1 MLKGILSN
9 RRVRNALLFLALLY
23 GAALLGVQRLVYRPW
38 PNFSRT
44 PDAYG
49 WEWEDVRFRAKDGAM
64 LHGWFIPGDSRRT
77 VIFCHGNA
85 GNISH
90 GLRRADILKS
100 LGVSVFLFDYR
111 GFGISHGR
119 PTESG
124 IYADTEAA
132 FDWLKENKGLSGGD
146 TAVFGRSLG
155 GAAAL
160 ELAARRPVAGVLLE
174 STFTS
179 LADVA
184 RAFVPYLPA
193 ELFVFNAFDNMRKI
207 ERIDVPVLI
216 MASIDD
222 EITPFEHGRKLFD
235 AAKEPKF
242 FLTMNGLHRSS
253 FYRTEQEYVDA
264 VRDFL
269 EFVFGAERSDLREN

>member
-49 WEWEDVRFRAKDGAM
+49 WEWEDVRFRAKDGAT

-132 FDWLKENKGLSGGD
+132 FDWLKENKGLSGAD

-193 ELFVFNAFDNMRKI
+193 ELFVFDAFDNMRKI

>member
-1 MLKGILSN
+1 MLKRIISN
-9 RRVRNALLFLALLY
+9 RRARYALLFVALLY
-23 GAALLGVQRLVYRPW
+23 GAALLGVRRLVYRPW
-38 PNFSRT
+38 ANFSRT

-49 WEWEDVRFRAKDGAM
+49 WEWEDVRFRAKDGAT
-64 LHGWFIPGDSRRT
+64 LHGWYIPGDSHRT
-77 VIFCHGNA
+77 VLYCHGNA

-111 GFGISHGR
+111 GFGESSGR

-124 IYADTEAA
+124 LYADTEAA
-132 FDWLKENKGLSGGD
+132 LDWLQEHKGLSGAD

-160 ELAARRPVAGVLLE
+160 ELAVRRPVAGVLLE

-207 ERIDVPVLI
+207 ERINVPVLI

-222 EITPFEHGRKLFD
+222 EITPFEHGQRLFEE
-235 AAKEPKF
+235 AAEPKF
-242 FLTMNGLHRSS
+242 FLTMNGRHRSH

-264 VRDFL
+264 IRDFL
-269 EFVFGAERSDLREN
+269 EFVFGAEQPDLQES

>member
-1 MLKGILSN
+1 MLKRIVSN
-9 RRVRNALLFLALLY
+9 RRARYALLFVVLLY

-49 WEWEDVRFRAKDGAM
+49 WEWGDVWFRAKDGAM

-111 GFGISHGR
+111 GFGKSPGR
-119 PTESG
+119 PTERG

-132 FDWLKENKGLSGGD
+132 LDWLQEHKGLSGED

-160 ELAARRPVAGVLLE
+160 ELAVRRPVAGVLLE

-193 ELFVFNAFDNMRKI
+193 ELLLFGAYNNLPKI
-207 ERIDVPVLI
+207 GRIGVPVLI
-216 MASIDD
+216 MASVDD
-222 EITPFEHGRKLFD
+222 EITPFEHGQALFEM
-235 AAKEPKF
+235 AKEPKF
-242 FLTMNGLHRSS
+242 FLTMNGRHRLN

-264 VRDFL
+264 IRDFL
-269 EFVFGAERSDLREN
+269 KFVFEETPEES